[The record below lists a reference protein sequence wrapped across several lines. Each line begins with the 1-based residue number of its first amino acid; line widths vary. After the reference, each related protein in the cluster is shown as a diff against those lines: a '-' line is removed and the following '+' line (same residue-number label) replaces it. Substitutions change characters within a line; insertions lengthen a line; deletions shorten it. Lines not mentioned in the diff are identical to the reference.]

1 MDAVTDEQRLTL
13 TSAARG
19 GALQRKAQGD
29 LVDSQAAYAEMTQ
42 GGDPRVIVINVEGAG
57 LPPVPTESPPPQDE
71 SPTMDVGTYIAMDAI
86 ATCFGMPGLSP
97 RPRPQ
102 ARPQAMPQAGY
113 YGGYTPPP
121 STCATDRFGRPWQDE
136 TYTPRRKKR
145 RPRWLLLL
153 ILLAITTVAAV
164 IPMTFCLLGR

>member
-1 MDAVTDEQRLTL
+1 MKQAAENQRLIHTP
-13 TSAARG
+13 TTARG

-29 LVDSQAAYAEMTQ
+29 LVDPRAAYAEMTQ

-71 SPTMDVGTYIAMDAI
+71 GPTMDVGTYIAMDAI
-86 ATCFGMPGLSP
+86 ATCFGMPELSP

-102 ARPQAMPQAGY
+102 ARPQAMPQVGY

-121 STCATDRFGRPWQDE
+121 STCATDRFGRPWQDG
-136 TYTPRRKKR
+136 YTPHRRKR
-145 RPRWLLLL
+145 RPWLLLL
-153 ILLAITTVAAV
+153 ILLAITTLAAV